1 MLSIFI
7 VQYIEFDFDV
17 NVVDSMYNTS
27 KNSTLCFSM
36 YCTSKVLCL
45 VNSVIDVCDLFLILS
60 HRLFPDLLFWNLHLI
75 FAAVRGFF
83 ADECLNILRIGKKSF
98 QQQQNQISSLS
109 GKVRI
114 SYFWLCMAW
123 CGFHFRREIRPVFQ
137 SFCWYALLSL
147 HVELMGLIPSD
158 KIFFMKTYL

>member
-45 VNSVIDVCDLFLILS
+45 VNSVIDVCDHII
-60 HRLFPDLLFWNLHLI
+60 FPEDQHFNISRIYSSEAKELLFFLYFVCFSHVLY
-75 FAAVRGFF
+75 FRYQV
-83 ADECLNILRIGKKSF
+83 
-98 QQQQNQISSLS
+98 SL
-109 GKVRI
+109 
-114 SYFWLCMAW
+114 L
-123 CGFHFRREIRPVFQ
+123 
-137 SFCWYALLSL
+137 
-147 HVELMGLIPSD
+147 VELL
-158 KIFFMKTYL
+158 